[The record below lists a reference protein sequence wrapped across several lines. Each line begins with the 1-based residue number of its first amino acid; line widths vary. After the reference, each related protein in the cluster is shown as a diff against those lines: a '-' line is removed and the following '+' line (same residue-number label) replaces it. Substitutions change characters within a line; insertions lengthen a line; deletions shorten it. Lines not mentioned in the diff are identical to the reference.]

1 MKSVAYCP
9 QPPPPPM
16 KRQLRG
22 ARPYRHR
29 TSPKLLTPPPQARSK
44 AYPPCDVASTPL
56 GTSQKT
62 RLQVSPVAGSYL
74 GVHCANNNGSRERQI
89 HRGNAH
95 HEHIFADDLVYSP
108 QVRPQSESM
117 GWSPAVP
124 KSVVKTKTR
133 KLRVSSVPI
142 LLSPPPDLPKHLK
155 ASVKYR
161 GIESAPALPT
171 SHQRKNGISSVP
183 LPPAPCSPEFPPA
196 PFPHRGRPTSQRGGQ
211 ATTSCES
218 ARSPSVID
226 LAFAP
231 GPDAPMP
238 KLWKK
243 AVKKV
248 IGIEGVR
255 EYPEVMAEAR
265 DGELKSA
272 MPSQAA
278 LLVSRLK
285 IKRTK
290 KFNLS
295 DAIYGSIGKEI
306 TVDEDEERERRKAVL
321 ARLMDDYSDWRE
333 IRDSENDGKEPCVD
347 ARLAQRSIASM
358 PVRTSSIIVV
368 NRLQPVVND
377 TNNHES
383 GNALKFDSVHTLRED
398 RRSPVT
404 MATSLYETG
413 NTDEQLDWP
422 DLPPIAP
429 LNIRRASNSS
439 RRRSMPGM
447 GLLDLQALLVARI
460 SAATTASKSAF
471 PYLEIPGNDLSKSDT
486 DTLAKRVARKRISIL
501 SGALLSPTIG
511 AIRKDRLKRV
521 MLSRKRLH
529 RALCMFAPAEP
540 EVQERSLAT
549 GTGPV
554 GASADADEAAERISE
569 YFLRFT
575 QRAPV
580 LRYFAIPIELAEFVM
595 TLVLFPPR
603 SSAVSYP
610 LDVLA
615 RKEALR
621 ATVMDATVLGEFIC
635 FVWFVYQTCAALHQ
649 AFMLVGAM
657 CYPIVTVFGMFVR
670 GM

>member
-1 MKSVAYCP
+1 MKSIAYC
-9 QPPPPPM
+9 PPPPPPP
-16 KRQLRG
+16 LRG
-22 ARPYRHR
+22 ARPHRDR

-44 AYPPCDVASTPL
+44 AYPPCDVVSTSL

-62 RLQVSPVAGSYL
+62 RLQVSPVAGSYR
-74 GVHCANNNGSRERQI
+74 GVHCANNSGSRERQI

-124 KSVVKTKTR
+124 KSVVTTKTR

-142 LLSPPPDLPKHLK
+142 SLSPPPNLPKHLK
-155 ASVKYR
+155 ATVKHR
-161 GIESAPALPT
+161 GIVSAPALPT
-171 SHQRKNGISSVP
+171 NHQRKNRISSVP
-183 LPPAPCSPEFPPA
+183 LPPAPCSPEA
-196 PFPHRGRPTSQRGGQ
+196 PFPHRGKPTSQRGGQ

-231 GPDAPMP
+231 GPDAATT

-255 EYPEVMAEAR
+255 EYAEVMAE

-272 MPSQAA
+272 VPSPAA

-290 KFNLS
+290 QFNLS

-321 ARLMDDYSDWRE
+321 ARLMDAYPDWQE

-347 ARLAQRSIASM
+347 ARLAQRYIASM

-368 NRLQPVVND
+368 NRLQPVVNG

-383 GNALKFDSVHTLRED
+383 GNALEFDSVHTLRED
-398 RRSPVT
+398 TRSPVT
-404 MATSLYETG
+404 MATSLYETS

-439 RRRSMPGM
+439 RRRSMTGM
-447 GLLDLQALLVARI
+447 GLLDLQALLVARS
-460 SAATTASKSAF
+460 SAANTESKSEF
-471 PYLEIPGNDLSKSDT
+471 PNLETPGKDLSKSDT

-501 SGALLSPTIG
+501 SVALLSPTIG

-549 GTGPV
+549 GTGTV
-554 GASADADEAAERISE
+554 GASADDDEAAERISE
-569 YFLRFT
+569 CFLRFT

-580 LRYFAIPIELAEFVM
+580 LRYFAIPIELAKFVM

-615 RKEALR
+615 RKVALR
-621 ATVMDATVLGEFIC
+621 ATVMDATVVGEFIC

-649 AFMLVGAM
+649 AFMLVGIM
-657 CYPIVTVFGMFVR
+657 CYPIVAVLGVFVR